1 MRLAPAVAATLL
13 TSLPPAVAAPSGAN
27 DVRALAA
34 RKAAVIALMHEKA
47 KRALVTAAQ
56 DRIFAE
62 YFGADAPEEKAR
74 LKARIDQVA
83 LGVQARF
90 QVAEMC
96 LIGRRGSEIS
106 RVVGRAVADDLDPDE
121 TGNPFFAPALL
132 QQPRTVYVAPPYLSD
147 DAHAW
152 VVGYAT
158 PIAVGDAAPAILHYG
173 HRLDAYQATLD
184 DEVAGPDRFA
194 LLVDPRGWVV
204 GDSRRPVP
212 VAERDGAKAPD
223 AYFARF
229 RLAGLDLAGLEARL
243 GGGEAGAGTLPD
255 GDAAYDIDYRTV
267 EGWTAVAADRRR

>member
-1 MRLAPAVAATLL
+1 MRLALAPAIAATLL
-13 TSLPPAVAAPSGAN
+13 TSLPPAVAAPSSGAD
-27 DVRALAA
+27 DVW
-34 RKAAVIALMHEKA
+34 
-47 KRALVTAAQ
+47 ALVTTAQ
-56 DRIFAE
+56 DRVFAE

-106 RVVGRAVADDLDPDE
+106 RIVGRAVADDLDPDE
-121 TGNPFFAPALL
+121 TGNPFFAPAFL

-158 PIAVGDAAPAILHYG
+158 PIAVGDAAPAILHYE
-173 HRLDAYQATLD
+173 HRLDAYQAALD

-212 VAERDGAKAPD
+212 AAERDGAKAPD

-229 RLAGLDLAGLEARL
+229 RLAGLEVRL
-243 GGGEAGAGTLPD
+243 GGGEADAGTLPE
-255 GDAAYDIDYRTV
+255 GDAAYDIAYRTV
-267 EGWTAVAADRRR
+267 EGWTVVAAERRR

>member
-1 MRLAPAVAATLL
+1 MRLALAPAIAATLSIL
-13 TSLPPAVAAPSGAN
+13 LPPAVAAPSGTD

-56 DRIFAE
+56 DRVFAE

-106 RVVGRAVADDLDPDE
+106 RIVGRAVAGDLDPDE
-121 TGNPFFAPALL
+121 TGNPFAPAFL
-132 QQPRTVYVAPPYLSD
+132 QQPRTVYVAPSYLSD

-173 HRLDAYQATLD
+173 HRLDAY
-184 DEVAGPDRFA
+184 
-194 LLVDPRGWVV
+194 
-204 GDSRRPVP
+204 
-212 VAERDGAKAPD
+212 
-223 AYFARF
+223 
-229 RLAGLDLAGLEARL
+229 
-243 GGGEAGAGTLPD
+243 
-255 GDAAYDIDYRTV
+255 
-267 EGWTAVAADRRR
+267 